1 VGWGRFPLGLPVG
14 FALADFGRAL
24 VLAGCFGLPPLRP
37 GVGAD
42 FDGVRAPEAGRP
54 PLARLRAVGW
64 FRLRAI
70 GSPVSS
76 RSSQVSVCSR
86 SRLRGVE
93 GSEVPGARDNPSSAR

>member
-42 FDGVRAPEAGRP
+42 FDGVRAPEACR
-54 PLARLRAVGW
+54 RLV
-64 FRLRAI
+64 
-70 GSPVSS
+70 PVACH
-76 RSSQVSVCSR
+76 RVS
-86 SRLRGVE
+86 GQFEVE
-93 GSEVPGARDNPSSAR
+93 SG

>member
-1 VGWGRFPLGLPVG
+1 VGWGRFTFGLPVG

-37 GVGAD
+37 GVGAG
-42 FDGVRAPEAGRP
+42 FDGVRAPEVGRP

-64 FRLRAI
+64 FRSRAI

-86 SRLRGVE
+86 ARLRGVE
-93 GSEVPGARDNPSSAR
+93 SSEVPGARNHSSSAR